1 MASLHDELEKAQAT
15 HDAIL
20 RLVCAIPLP
29 PHLGAAKSHPVDYAC
44 LRTLASPHAAAVASL
59 NTRPSWYRSGFRMSS
74 KKGVWITCRPM
85 SSPLTSV
92 AGIKTHPRTPASRV
106 PVRATTPTPT
116 RFLSRIASTIAV
128 NAAVELLVCG
138 FCEPAS
144 AVDAAAPPPRYADPL
159 LPPAPASPL
168 GRINRAGRFVVCHRK
183 RSSVSACVF
192 SRKP

>member
-1 MASLHDELEKAQAT
+1 MFAFFY
-15 HDAIL
+15 
-20 RLVCAIPLP
+20 LVKGRAARGTRNSREEIRRVAARRGGGFTQHAPVVVPLGVP
-29 PHLGAAKSHPVDYAC
+29 YV
-44 LRTLASPHAAAVASL
+44 VE
-59 NTRPSWYRSGFRMSS
+59 
-74 KKGVWITCRPM
+74 KGVWITCRPM

-128 NAAVELLVCG
+128 NAAVDLLVCG

-192 SRKP
+192 SRNP